1 MEDAGLPGRSAWAS
15 LTFRSATSRQFSA
28 ITGDAF
34 GRSCSFQAAVT
45 QLTVR
50 HDGSCVRWLSLIDEF
65 SRACL
70 AIDVA
75 WRLTC
80 EQVLERLSDLF
91 VRRDVPRDVRRD
103 NGIEFQSVRE
113 SLNRVIER
121 VDE

>member
-1 MEDAGLPGRSAWAS
+1 MFTSGRS
-15 LTFRSATSRQFSA
+15 FRRA
-28 ITGDAF
+28 
-34 GRSCSFQAAVT
+34 CPAAAT

-50 HDGSCVRWLSLIDEF
+50 HDGSCVRWLSLFDGF

-75 WRLTC
+75 RRLTC
-80 EQVLERLSDLF
+80 EQVLERLGDLF

-103 NGIEFQSVRE
+103 NGIEFQRVRE

>member
-1 MEDAGLPGRSAWAS
+1 
-15 LTFRSATSRQFSA
+15 
-28 ITGDAF
+28 
-34 GRSCSFQAAVT
+34 
-45 QLTVR
+45 
-50 HDGSCVRWLSLIDEF
+50 
-65 SRACL
+65 L